1 MDFSGDQT
9 PVSLDA
15 RPPCGNLFAMTQ
27 LLDEPSIAQ
36 RVLDHIDNRTTDL
49 SEATWREP
57 VANYRSPERLAAEV
71 VRVFRRTPTAFCPS
85 AALPEAGSFVAR
97 DAAGTPILAVRGDDG
112 VVRAFRNACR
122 HRGAQLANDAGCEKA
137 FVCRYHG
144 WTYGLDGALR
154 HVPHAEGFP
163 GLDRRARGLVAVDAV
178 ERGGMVFVTQD
189 GGAQDAGLAALAD
202 VLPPDFRVI
211 STTQQRNAAN
221 WKVVMEGFLEGY
233 HIFSTHRETFYPV
246 QFDNLNVVET
256 FGRHSRITFPYRNV
270 QKLRAVAP
278 EARRVGGTVTFVYH
292 LFPNVIIATFPYRI
306 TMAVM
311 EPMGID
317 ATTIVTYTL
326 ARGRDVECNKP
337 AVERDADFVNIGTRE
352 DRAVVESIQRGMA
365 SGANEFYEFGR
376 FEGAIAHFHKG
387 LHAALED

>member
-1 MDFSGDQT
+1 
-9 PVSLDA
+9 
-15 RPPCGNLFAMTQ
+15 MTQ

-36 RVLDHIDNRTTDL
+36 RVLDHIDQKTTDL

-57 VANYRSPERLAAEV
+57 VANYRSPERLAAELEQ
-71 VRVFRRTPTAFCPS
+71 VFRRTPTAFCPS
-85 AALPEAGSFVAR
+85 AALPDPGSFVAR

-112 VVRAFRNACR
+112 EVRAFRNACR
-122 HRGAQLANDAGCEKA
+122 HRGAQVAADDGCVKA

-163 GLDRRARGLVAVDAV
+163 GLDRSTHGLVAVEAV

-189 GGAQDAGLAALAD
+189 GSGEDAALAALPD

-233 HIFSTHRETFYPV
+233 HIFPTHRETFYPA

-256 FGRHSRITFPYRNV
+256 FGRHSRITFPYRNI
-270 QKLRAVAP
+270 QKLRTVAP
-278 EARRVGGTVTFVYH
+278 EARRVGGTVTFLYH
-292 LFPNVIIATFPYRI
+292 LFPNVFIATFPYRI
-306 TMAVM
+306 VM
-311 EPMGID
+311 GVIEPSAID
-317 ATTIVTYTL
+317 ATTIVNYTL
-326 ARGRDVECNKP
+326 ARARDVQDNKP
-337 AVERDADFVNIGTRE
+337 AVERDADFVNAGARE

-365 SGANEFYEFGR
+365 SGANDVYEFGR
-376 FEGAIAHFHKG
+376 FEGAITHFHRN
-387 LHAALED
+387 LHAALGD

>member
-1 MDFSGDQT
+1 
-9 PVSLDA
+9 
-15 RPPCGNLFAMTQ
+15 MTQ
-27 LLDEPSIAQ
+27 LLSEPSIAQ
-36 RVLDHIDNRTTDL
+36 RVLDHIDHKTTDL
-49 SEATWREP
+49 SEVCWREP
-57 VANYRSPERLAAEV
+57 VANYRSPARLAAELDQ
-71 VRVFRRTPTAFCPS
+71 VFRRTPTPFCPS

-122 HRGAQLANDAGCEKA
+122 HRGAQVACDTGREKA

-144 WTYGLDGALR
+144 WTYSLDGALR

-163 GLDRRARGLVAVDAV
+163 GLDKGARGLVAVDAV
-178 ERGGMVFVTQD
+178 ERGGLVFVTQD
-189 GGAQDAGLAALAD
+189 APLSRDHGGGEDAGLASIPD

-211 STTQQRNAAN
+211 STAQQRNAAN

-256 FGRHSRITFPYRNV
+256 FGRNSRVTFPYRNI
-270 QKLRAVAP
+270 QKLRSVAP

-306 TMAVM
+306 VMAVL
-311 EPMGID
+311 EPTAID
-317 ATTIVTYTL
+317 ATTIVNYTL
-326 ARGRDVECNKP
+326 AAASDVECNKP

-352 DRAVVESIQRGMA
+352 DRAVVESIQKGMA
-365 SGANEFYEFGR
+365 SRANDFYEFGR
-376 FEGAIAHFHKG
+376 FEGAITHFHRN
-387 LHAALED
+387 LNAALGD